1 MFSLFVVLEFLSENS
16 LIVTLLCIGL
26 FFYISRRYGIVFMK
40 TELYEENNY
49 CSDENC
55 VRCNKYNVTV
65 VNALKKISS
74 VKDRV
79 ISFKIQKGIN
89 FIHRPLDAGFKQRP
103 NVFYY
108 DNLTARNIW
117 DKKFDCCSTLENDSK
132 IILSEVEYLTE
143 NNHLGVWKK
152 NRTPNGSWD
161 VFHLINQ
168 GSAVPENQALCP
180 QTMNI
185 INSLSTSMKKNVFG
199 NVMFSVL
206 RPGTEI
212 TPHYGP
218 TNIRLR
224 CHLGIKFFSK
234 LFICREE
241 YDTLDKPMLIK
252 EVTWT

>member
-1 MFSLFVVLEFLSENS
+1 MLS
-16 LIVTLLCIGL
+16 LIVVFDFLLDNSLLVTLLFIGL

-40 TELYEENNY
+40 TELNEEDNY
-49 CSDENC
+49 CDEENC
-55 VRCNKYNVTV
+55 VRCNKYHDTI
-65 VNALKKISS
+65 VNAMKKIPNI
-74 VKDRV
+74 KDSV
-79 ISFKIQKGIN
+79 ISFKIQKGID

-108 DNLTARNIW
+108 DDLTARNIW
-117 DKKFDCCSTLENDSK
+117 DKKFDDRSTLENNSK
-132 IILSEVEYLTE
+132 AVLNEVEYVIDKSY
-143 NNHLGVWKK
+143 LGVWKK

-180 QTMNI
+180 LTMNI
-185 INSLSTSMKKNVFG
+185 INNLSTAMKKNVFG

-206 RPGTEI
+206 MPGTEI

-224 CHLGIKFFSK
+224 CHLGIKFILK
-234 LFICREE
+234 LYLKSRI
-241 YDTLDKPMLIK
+241 
-252 EVTWT
+252 